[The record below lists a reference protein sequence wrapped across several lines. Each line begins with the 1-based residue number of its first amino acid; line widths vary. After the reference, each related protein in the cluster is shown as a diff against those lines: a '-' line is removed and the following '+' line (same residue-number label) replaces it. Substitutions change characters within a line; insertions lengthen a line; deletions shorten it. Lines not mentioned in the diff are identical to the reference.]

1 MPDAATG
8 GSEPI
13 ERVFADPVVR
23 TLVEAAGAGVAVA
36 DASGICHVSPGLLA
50 LTGFTAAELLGR
62 DLPSIAHTDFRNLVE
77 ERWRERLTAGGVA
90 YRDRVRL
97 EVAAGA
103 AVWAEIV
110 ITRIDVAAKPYVLAI
125 VFDITDRQRTE
136 AALGAHRMEA
146 LGRLAGGI
154 AHDFNNLLTVIGG
167 HTERLVSA
175 LGQEAALGS
184 SVVAIQQAA
193 RRAAALTQQLLAFSR
208 RQVFH
213 LQVLPLHQ
221 VVAGAK
227 PLLAKALGAAIE
239 LRMDVPS
246 DLPSIKADSS
256 QVEQVLM
263 GLAVHTREAM
273 PGGGVLRIR
282 MDSVTVGPS
291 APRERPW
298 IRPGRYV
305 RIQQT
310 DSGPGMDAV
319 TQARLFE
326 PFFSTRHMGSGSG
339 LGLATVYGI
348 VKQSA
353 GYIWVESEPGRGTTF
368 TLLFPVLAEG
378 DREVGAPGTS
388 LAHETILV
396 VDDDDN
402 VRTLVADELR
412 RKGYRVIDS
421 SSGALAPDQ
430 AMLSAGRVHLLLTDV
445 ILRTG
450 TGHELAN
457 RMKAADPLLQV
468 LYMSGLPGSPADR
481 RSMAGMPFIQKPF
494 TLQALAGKVREVL
507 DTGEGRG

>member
-1 MPDAATG
+1 
-8 GSEPI
+8 
-13 ERVFADPVVR
+13 
-23 TLVEAAGAGVAVA
+23 
-36 DASGICHVSPGLLA
+36 
-50 LTGFTAAELLGR
+50 
-62 DLPSIAHTDFRNLVE
+62 
-77 ERWRERLTAGGVA
+77 
-90 YRDRVRL
+90 
-97 EVAAGA
+97 
-103 AVWAEIV
+103 
-110 ITRIDVAAKPYVLAI
+110 
-125 VFDITDRQRTE
+125 
-136 AALGAHRMEA
+136 
-146 LGRLAGGI
+146 
-154 AHDFNNLLTVIGG
+154 
-167 HTERLVSA
+167 
-175 LGQEAALGS
+175 
-184 SVVAIQQAA
+184 
-193 RRAAALTQQLLAFSR
+193 
-208 RQVFH
+208 
-213 LQVLPLHQ
+213 
-221 VVAGAK
+221 
-227 PLLAKALGAAIE
+227 
-239 LRMDVPS
+239 
-246 DLPSIKADSS
+246 
-256 QVEQVLM
+256 
-263 GLAVHTREAM
+263 
-273 PGGGVLRIR
+273 
-282 MDSVTVGPS
+282 
-291 APRERPW
+291 
-298 IRPGRYV
+298 
-305 RIQQT
+305 
-310 DSGPGMDAV
+310 
-319 TQARLFE
+319 
-326 PFFSTRHMGSGSG
+326 MGSGSG